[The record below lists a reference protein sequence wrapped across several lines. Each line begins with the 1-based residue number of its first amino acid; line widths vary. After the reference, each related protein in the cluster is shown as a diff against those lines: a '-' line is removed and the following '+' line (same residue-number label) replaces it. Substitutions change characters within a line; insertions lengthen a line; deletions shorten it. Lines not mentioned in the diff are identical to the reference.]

1 MTRKEQVKIL
11 DDKIEANN
19 AQYNLDRM
27 NAEISAYS
35 SGDLPKYEYLTKKDL
50 NYKPNAFEQAKFQY
64 SPLGKVFIDGLDK
77 SHRKEGLLKK
87 LKNIED
93 KSNNQLLALRDINRL
108 AIRGRNGD
116 DDDDD
121 DEYKKI
127 QNFKKELI
135 DKNILHKNG
144 SKKFDNIINKWKE
157 TKDKD
162 IVYINNESNIDTREF
177 DIYEFFYGYLNKSIS
192 YKEIEGIMNNIK
204 RAVKL
209 YQKDRLEYSDKN
221 KSIINNSNKTIK
233 GIELIKSLIDND
245 EFRIFGEYY
254 AKPLNNTNLS
264 WMKDEEG
271 YIETAEEAGSDYM
284 KGKKDNE
291 LKLIKDFITRINNG
305 KINNKDTAASEFRKL
320 KQKVKNDR
328 LNQDLIEYLEKYLFG
343 EDIEP
348 EEKYEKSIAE
358 RVKTRRDTQRTFAP
372 SSPPKEDYSAETDE
386 YLKYLEEQE
395 KDCKK
400 FSDEYDSSGSGLN
413 KKGKGS
419 VVSRAKEEGL
429 KILTNKQM
437 LNRLAILLA
446 QIQAGNNSNKLKNE
460 LRQIIYSLYRSKV
473 LTKTVYNNLIKV
485 IRE

>member
-1 MTRKEQVKIL
+1 MTREEQVKIL

-19 AQYNLDRM
+19 AQYNLNRM

-35 SGDLPKYEYLTKKDL
+35 SGHLPKYEYLTKKDL
-50 NYKPNAFEQAKFQY
+50 NYKPNAFEQAKFEY

-77 SHRKEGLLKK
+77 SDRKEGLLKK

-93 KSNNQLLALRDINRL
+93 KSNNQLLALRDINRP
-108 AIRGRNGD
+108 AIRGRNG
-116 DDDDD
+116 DDD

-135 DKNILHKNG
+135 DQNILHKNG

-162 IVYINNESNIDTREF
+162 IVYIDNESKLDTREF
-177 DIYEFFYGYLNKSIS
+177 DIYELCYRYLNKSIS

-204 RAVKL
+204 IAVKL
-209 YQKDRLEYSDKN
+209 YQKDRSEYSDKN
-221 KSIINNSNKTIK
+221 KSIIKNSNKTIK
-233 GIELIKSLIDND
+233 GIELIISLIDSD
-245 EFRIFGEYY
+245 EFRIFREYY

-284 KGKKDNE
+284 KGKNDNE
-291 LKLIKDFITRINNG
+291 LKLIKDFINKINNG
-305 KINNKDTAASEFRKL
+305 KINNKDTAASEFSKL
-320 KQKVKNDR
+320 RQKVKNDR
-328 LNQDLIEYLEKYLFG
+328 LKQDLIKYLEKSLFG
-343 EDIEP
+343 QGIEP
-348 EEKYEKSIAE
+348 EEKYEKSIA

-395 KDCKK
+395 KDRRK

-413 KKGKGS
+413 KKGNGS
-419 VVSRAKEEGL
+419 VVSRAEGEEL

-437 LNRLAILLA
+437 LNRLPILLA
-446 QIQAGNNSNKLKNE
+446 QIQTGNNSNKLKNE
-460 LRQIIYSLYRSKV
+460 LRQIIYSLCRSKV
-473 LTKTVYNNLIKV
+473 LTKTIYNNLIKV